1 MNQITYEK
9 IIVDHMISL
18 YCRKKHKN
26 KTLCDDCE
34 ALKNYATERLSKCPF
49 GDEKGACKD
58 CKVHCYNK
66 DMRERIREV
75 MRFSGPRMFIYHPL
89 ECVKYIMRKTHY
101 EYHNRFIL

>member
-1 MNQITYEK
+1 MPKMNKITYEK

-18 YCRKKHKN
+18 YCCKKHKN

-49 GDEKGACKD
+49 GDEKAACKD

-75 MRFSGPRMFIYHPL
+75 MRFSGPRMFFYYPKDAFLHF
-89 ECVKYIMRKTHY
+89 KRK
-101 EYHNRFIL
+101 